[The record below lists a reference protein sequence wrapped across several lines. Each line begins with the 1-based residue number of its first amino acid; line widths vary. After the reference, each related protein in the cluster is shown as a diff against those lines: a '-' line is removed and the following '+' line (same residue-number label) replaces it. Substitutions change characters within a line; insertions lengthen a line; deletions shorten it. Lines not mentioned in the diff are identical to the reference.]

1 MNTEQFNGH
10 TPGPWNVNDDLGM
23 VIKCGGG
30 PHDFVSMDNDANVRL
45 MAAAPELL
53 DLLKDAR
60 RMVQELH
67 ALLNGVDGDE
77 AYEWALR
84 NVGEQEMAWWRTYYV
99 RRS

>member
-1 MNTEQFNGH
+1 MI
-10 TPGPWNVNDDLGM
+10 DDAGQEITLDM
-23 VIKCGGG
+23 WYSLLEEKQ
-30 PHDFVSMDNDANVRL
+30 D
-45 MAAAPELL
+45 LL

-67 ALLNGVDGDE
+67 ALLNGADGDE

-84 NVGEQEMAWWRTYYV
+84 NIGEQEMTWWRTYYV